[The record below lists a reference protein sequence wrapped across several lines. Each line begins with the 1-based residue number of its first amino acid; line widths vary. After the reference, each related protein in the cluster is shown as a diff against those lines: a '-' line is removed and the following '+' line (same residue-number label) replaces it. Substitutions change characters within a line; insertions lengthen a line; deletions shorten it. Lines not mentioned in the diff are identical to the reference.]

1 MNDSDDIVTLE
12 DFAEFS
18 WQSPLVGS
26 RKADAGNLADRFAS
40 AAKAA
45 DEAGGERESRVF
57 WLLFHVCNIVL
68 DTSDPAIAFR
78 ARLEFTEGRSAEPAD
93 YRGAQ
98 SDVFAALLDE
108 IENPGLRARLGDI
121 VWTNNRKAR
130 DAALVAAEAYS
141 EVVEGLLAETYD
153 EAVPG
158 SGRSTFEQVTLAHRA
173 LQIGRATLKGNA
185 LPDHA
190 VAAAKAVY
198 ERARSCGE
206 HVVFMQIAGV
216 MASFGL
222 MANADIAHDAEGV
235 ASGEFAPGH
244 AMAVQGVW
252 DFAAQAYAA
261 AKDADAERRCRLRSV
276 DMTLERARS
285 APSPLVAAHW
295 LRVAIEALRRTRDT
309 KPQRDALMLELR
321 ERQLAARDEF
331 RPQRQ
336 WVDVQDLAKATIEAL
351 EHDDPSTLLRA
362 FTRLTSLADPKAI
375 RDQAL
380 DALRG
385 SPVSGLFGGSH
396 WDVEAKTVAET
407 PAFGFGDE
415 PPEARVDEQVDQIMG
430 ASRRIAVGGMIQPAR
445 DVLISRYAFA
455 ERHFWP
461 IVELSPFVPP
471 EQASLFSLG
480 FARFLQGDMM
490 SAAHLLLPQIE
501 PALRYILATQGHEP
515 TIIKSDMLQEDQTL
529 APLLTNFRHE
539 LVSIFGPEIV
549 FEIDVLFNKKPGPRL
564 RHEFAHGK
572 ISASRCFSPE
582 VIYACWLI
590 FHVAAF
596 PLLEHWDE
604 MVAPALARIDGDPGA
619 LKRKV

>member
-1 MNDSDDIVTLE
+1 ME
-12 DFAEFS
+12 D
-18 WQSPLVGS
+18 
-26 RKADAGNLADRFAS
+26 
-40 AAKAA
+40 
-45 DEAGGERESRVF
+45 
-57 WLLFHVCNIVL
+57 
-68 DTSDPAIAFR
+68 
-78 ARLEFTEGRSAEPAD
+78 
-93 YRGAQ
+93 
-98 SDVFAALLDE
+98 
-108 IENPGLRARLGDI
+108 
-121 VWTNNRKAR
+121 
-130 DAALVAAEAYS
+130 
-141 EVVEGLLAETYD
+141 
-153 EAVPG
+153 
-158 SGRSTFEQVTLAHRA
+158 
-173 LQIGRATLKGNA
+173 
-185 LPDHA
+185 
-190 VAAAKAVY
+190 
-198 ERARSCGE
+198 
-206 HVVFMQIAGV
+206 
-216 MASFGL
+216 
-222 MANADIAHDAEGV
+222 ADIAHDAEGV

-285 APSPLVAAHW
+285 APSALVAAHW

-309 KPQRDALMLELR
+309 KPERDALMLELR

-336 WVDVQDLAKATIEAL
+336 WINVQDLANATIEAL

-362 FTRLTSLADPKAI
+362 FTSLTVLADPKAI
-375 RDQAL
+375 RDRAV

-385 SPVSGLFGGSH
+385 SPLSGLFGGSH
-396 WDVEAKTVAET
+396 SDVEGKTVAET

-415 PPEARVDEQVDQIMG
+415 PPEARIDEQVDQIMG
-430 ASRRIAVGGMIQPAR
+430 TSRRIVVGGMIQPAR
-445 DVLISRYAFA
+445 DVLINRYAFA

-471 EQASLFSLG
+471 EQAGLFSLG

-501 PALRYILATQGHEP
+501 PALRYILATHGHEP

-529 APLLTNFRHE
+529 APLLTSFRQE
-539 LVSIFGPEIV
+539 LMNIFGPEIV

-590 FHVAAF
+590 FHVTAF

-604 MVAPALARIDGDPGA
+604 VVAPALARIDGDPGA
-619 LKRKV
+619 LKRKA